1 MYSELDPLL
10 PQTSSAPEISGYG
23 FSPGPKFKNYKRRN
37 HHIND
42 DEADEADEGR
52 SVDESSI
59 QKSTNPSPLRVIISI
74 FIIVVGIAFFVSLL
88 VPGGLDSSWK
98 SPRKRNLTFKARTDK
113 ILSETPLIG
122 V

>member
-23 FSPGPKFKNYKRRN
+23 FSPGTKFKNHNQRD
-37 HHIND
+37 HHVYD
-42 DEADEADEGR
+42 DEADEADEG
-52 SVDESSI
+52 DESSI
-59 QKSTNPSPLRVIISI
+59 QKSTNPSPLRIIISI
-74 FIIVVGIAFFVSLL
+74 FILVVGIAFLVSLL